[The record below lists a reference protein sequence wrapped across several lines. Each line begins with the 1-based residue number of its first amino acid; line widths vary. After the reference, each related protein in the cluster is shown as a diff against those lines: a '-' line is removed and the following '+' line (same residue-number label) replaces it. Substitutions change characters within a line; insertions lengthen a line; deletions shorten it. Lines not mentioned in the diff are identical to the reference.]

1 MVFQQFML
9 VLVQCVLGG
18 VVVGGVVVLGLF
30 YDGGGIDWYV
40 FFVGLLVFD
49 VVWGGGGVYC
59 GGFL

>member
-1 MVFQQFML
+1 M
-9 VLVQCVLGG
+9 
-18 VVVGGVVVLGLF
+18 VVGGVVVLGLF